1 MLAMRTFAPKQKPS
15 HQTKPANSKTHV
27 TGFSERHDALQRLQF
42 GVLATRGES
51 DMAHREAEPLRR
63 PAADVP
69 RVLGTSGRPLD
80 PQTQASMSAR
90 LGHDFGAVRVH
101 ADEAAAGSAAGLDAQ
116 AYTVGQHVVFGRDR
130 YRPGTA
136 EGESLLAHELN
147 HTVEQRTGPPRI
159 ARLPNDPSEPE
170 EVPATGAVPELELP
184 EVRISHVAGATVMLV
199 GGPADYDVDPLK
211 FATEAAAAVP
221 KIRAALPDTAVTILL
236 VGYGFAKRNVY
247 DRAKAALVE
256 TGANVVDVTTTAEVV
271 SFLNTGLV
279 SSDDTTPTRWL
290 NITRFFYF
298 GHGGADQLLLTWTWG
313 GGSSQYL
320 TVDDILGVKSA
331 AFRPGGEA
339 YLFTCNA
346 ARGDESFAVVWA
358 THIGQKTIGA
368 GAKTAYNFDW
378 AQRHLE
384 REIEGQL
391 LPQWFLGMPYMN
403 EVRIIQPPPMPER
416 APRPED
422 VPGAPMPPR

>member
-1 MLAMRTFAPKQKPS
+1 
-15 HQTKPANSKTHV
+15 
-27 TGFSERHDALQRLQF
+27 
-42 GVLATRGES
+42 
-51 DMAHREAEPLRR
+51 
-63 PAADVP
+63 
-69 RVLGTSGRPLD
+69 
-80 PQTQASMSAR
+80 
-90 LGHDFGAVRVH
+90 
-101 ADEAAAGSAAGLDAQ
+101 
-116 AYTVGQHVVFGRDR
+116 
-130 YRPGTA
+130 
-136 EGESLLAHELN
+136 
-147 HTVEQRTGPPRI
+147 
-159 ARLPNDPSEPE
+159 
-170 EVPATGAVPELELP
+170 
-184 EVRISHVAGATVMLV
+184 
-199 GGPADYDVDPLK
+199 
-211 FATEAAAAVP
+211 
-221 KIRAALPDTAVTILL
+221 
-236 VGYGFAKRNVY
+236 
-247 DRAKAALVE
+247 
-256 TGANVVDVTTTAEVV
+256 
-271 SFLNTGLV
+271 
-279 SSDDTTPTRWL
+279 
-290 NITRFFYF
+290 
-298 GHGGADQLLLTWTWG
+298 DQLLLTWTWG

-346 ARGDESFAVVWA
+346 ARRDESFAVVWA